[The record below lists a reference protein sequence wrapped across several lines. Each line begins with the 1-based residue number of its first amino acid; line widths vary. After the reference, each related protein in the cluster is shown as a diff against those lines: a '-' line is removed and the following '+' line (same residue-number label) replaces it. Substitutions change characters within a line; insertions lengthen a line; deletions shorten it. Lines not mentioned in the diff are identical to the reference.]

1 MPVAGTIRNPW
12 WQFAAVDVLEILIWA
27 TSFELLGFVFAGQ
40 LEGAAVYARRISA
53 FLLAAMITPTQP
65 AVLVR
70 KRAITI
76 LLFLLLGL
84 RHAWQYRC
92 IAPMV

>member
-40 LEGAAVYARRISA
+40 LEAAVYARRISA